1 MGKFDGILLFS
12 DWDNTIIYDGKIDER
27 DVMKIRYFQE
37 KGGTFSICSGRFPDY
52 FKDFTNLISPNTY
65 VIGLNGALIKNINT
79 NKILFKNFIS
89 NRVLDIA
96 YDLCIR
102 EDLFKNVRLY
112 LYNEELLVL
121 SKDEFQTR
129 FDSLKNEKLFKIVL
143 EAADTE
149 KIKKAKEFVDRK
161 NIKEFAFERS
171 NSLWLEVS
179 DKSCNKGAAV
189 NRLKKEL
196 NFKKIITIG
205 DYEND
210 LSMIETADIGYA
222 VSNATD
228 SLKLKADRITKSAC
242 GGAIAEIIAEIE
254 NETV

>member
-37 KGGTFSICSGRFPDY
+37 NGGTFSICSGRFPDY

-96 YDLCIR
+96 YDLCIT

-112 LYNEELLVL
+112 LYNEELLVRAL
-121 SKDEFQTR
+121 D
-129 FDSLKNEKLFKIVL
+129 
-143 EAADTE
+143 
-149 KIKKAKEFVDRK
+149 
-161 NIKEFAFERS
+161 
-171 NSLWLEVS
+171 
-179 DKSCNKGAAV
+179 
-189 NRLKKEL
+189 
-196 NFKKIITIG
+196 
-205 DYEND
+205 
-210 LSMIETADIGYA
+210 
-222 VSNATD
+222 
-228 SLKLKADRITKSAC
+228 
-242 GGAIAEIIAEIE
+242 
-254 NETV
+254 